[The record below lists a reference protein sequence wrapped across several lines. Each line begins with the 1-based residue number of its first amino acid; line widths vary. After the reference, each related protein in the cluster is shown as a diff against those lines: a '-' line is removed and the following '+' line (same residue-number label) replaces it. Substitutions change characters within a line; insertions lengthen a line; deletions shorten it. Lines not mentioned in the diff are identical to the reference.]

1 MIDVLDVI
9 LTLQKEKKDQQIFPD
24 YVLLPDIKNEVQKR
38 LSEEMNR
45 LYKEGKIKYRETL
58 NSKGVYVTD
67 G

>member
-9 LTLQKEKKDQQIFPD
+9 ITLQKEKKDQQIFPD

-45 LYKEGKIKYRETL
+45 LYKEGKIKFRETL

>member
-9 LTLQKEKKDQQIFPD
+9 LTLQKEKKDQQIVPD
-24 YVLLPDIKNEVQKR
+24 YALLPDIKNEVQKR
-38 LSEEMNR
+38 LSDELNR
-45 LYKEGKIKYRETL
+45 LYKEGKIKFRETL